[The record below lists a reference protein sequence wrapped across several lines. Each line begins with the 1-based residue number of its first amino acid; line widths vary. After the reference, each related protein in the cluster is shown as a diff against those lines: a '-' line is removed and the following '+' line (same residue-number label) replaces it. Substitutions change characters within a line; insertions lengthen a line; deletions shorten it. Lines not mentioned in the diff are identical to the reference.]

1 MRESAATTV
10 GGKNKSDTRELH
22 SVEKERGRHVVSNGQ
37 RLGEGDD
44 ILVIRTLRDLLNRD

>member
-1 MRESAATTV
+1 M
-10 GGKNKSDTRELH
+10 GDTRKVNSVE
-22 SVEKERGRHVVSNGQ
+22 VEKERGRHAISNGQ